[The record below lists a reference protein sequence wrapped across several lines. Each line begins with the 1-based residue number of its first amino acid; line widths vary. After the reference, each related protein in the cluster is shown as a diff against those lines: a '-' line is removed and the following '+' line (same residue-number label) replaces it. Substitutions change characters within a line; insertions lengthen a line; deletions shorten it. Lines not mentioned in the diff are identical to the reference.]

1 MLKELEEKGRE
12 DRARIVQELFK
23 LYERRRELE
32 KEIEGEITELLKS
45 IDADDSIESGALK
58 DDGLEY
64 WTKKGKVIYVGKEG
78 SIAVRSRNG
87 TYIIGQR
94 VVLL

>member
-58 DDGLEY
+58 DDSLVY
-64 WTKKGKVIYVGKEG
+64 RTKKGKVIYVGKDG
-78 SIAVRSRNG
+78 SIAVQARNG
-87 TYIIGQR
+87 TYIVGERTI
-94 VVLL
+94 LL